1 MNAMISKYPIT
12 AGYQFDIGLSTVNSF
27 PNTGHLLIVAYALS
41 EKPKLKKKQEKNK
54 AATKAPPATPSK
66 QKKNE

>member
-1 MNAMISKYPIT
+1 M
-12 AGYQFDIGLSTVNSF
+12 
-27 PNTGHLLIVAYALS
+27 GHLLIVAYALS

-54 AATKAPPATPSK
+54 AATKTTQASPSK